1 MTFKWKVAAAG
12 LTNRGRVRATNQD
25 YMLISPEQDI
35 FIVAD
40 GMGGHDAGD
49 VASRLAAQHVRAVLD
64 HGHAREPIARVH
76 EALNRANDTLF
87 TINAHRDYPPGT
99 GMGTTLA
106 GIWLNEGQIV
116 VFHIGDCRVYRYR
129 AGSLTALTRDHSV
142 YQVWLDGGSRGPE
155 PKRHL
160 VLRALGPWAKVN
172 PEVTLDDSC
181 YGDIYLICSDG
192 LSGMLEDERLS
203 SLLINCHAGNLK
215 STCEVLVAEAN
226 THGGRDNITALLV
239 SIGAPEA

>member
-12 LTNRGRVRATNQD
+12 LTDRGRVRATNQD
-25 YMLISPEQDI
+25 YMLLSPEQDI

-64 HGHAREPIARVH
+64 HGHARESIARVH

-87 TINAHRDYPPGT
+87 TINAHRDYPPGA

-106 GIWLNEGQIV
+106 GVWLIDGKVV
-116 VFHIGDCRVYRYR
+116 VFHVGDCRVYRFR
-129 AGSLTALTRDHSV
+129 SGNLTALTRDHSV
-142 YQVWLDGGSRGPE
+142 YQVWLDGGSHGPE

-172 PEVTLDDSC
+172 PEVMSDDPC
-181 YGDIYLICSDG
+181 PGDLYLICSDG
-192 LSGMLEDERLS
+192 LNGMLEDERLNTF
-203 SLLINCHAGNLK
+203 LDTCHADNIE
-215 STCEVLVAEAN
+215 STCEALVAEAN
-226 THGGRDNITALLV
+226 VHGGRDNITVVLV
-239 SIGAPEA
+239 SIGASDS